1 MKLRN
6 RILCL
11 LSILCLLGIF
21 TSTHAAAADII
32 TPFVD
37 VTNTDWF
44 FEPVMWAVQNSV
56 TGGTSAT
63 TFSPR
68 SHLYPRSDRDLP
80 LQDLYVFIN
89 PERPMHLKM
98 HRSFSRLFAY
108 IQFLCFTL
116 RSCKPNRRIRILL
129 LFHQPQSIG
138 DGIE

>member
-6 RILCL
+6 RILGL
-11 LSILCLLGIF
+11 LSILFLLGIF

-63 TFSPR
+63 TFSPDR
-68 SHLYPRSDRDLP
+68 TCTRGQIVTFLY
-80 LQDLYVFIN
+80 
-89 PERPMHLKM
+89 K
-98 HRSFSRLFAY
+98 A
-108 IQFLCFTL
+108 
-116 RSCKPNRRIRILL
+116 
-129 LFHQPQSIG
+129 SIPS
-138 DGIE
+138 